1 MKVYNARLWLKRD
14 CFEINLILSCA
25 EKQNDSSREVL
36 LKRFHL
42 NGDSIRFHPQTKIR
56 MI

>member
-14 CFEINLILSCA
+14 YFEINLILSCA

-42 NGDSIRFHPQTKIR
+42 NGDTIRFHPQTQN
-56 MI
+56 